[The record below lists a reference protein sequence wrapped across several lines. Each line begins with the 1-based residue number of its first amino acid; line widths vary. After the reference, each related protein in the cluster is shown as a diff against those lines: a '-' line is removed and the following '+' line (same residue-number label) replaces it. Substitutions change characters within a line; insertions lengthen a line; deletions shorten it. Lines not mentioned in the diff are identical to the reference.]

1 MSEVLL
7 RQLKNYAAD
16 ANGKF
21 TVLREGEVTVEID
34 QKNVKG
40 FISRLVNDLRVRHLS
55 TMTGLDLGQNIGII
69 YHFSRDKDM
78 IDVKTFVPNTQ
89 PTAVS
94 IVDIVP
100 GAILYEM
107 EIHDMFGANFEGN
120 PWMDR
125 KLLLP
130 DTWPAD
136 LPPPLLKSSK
146 PDEIRKRLHLEVERK

>member
-7 RQLKNYAAD
+7 QQLKKQTED

-21 TVLREGEVTVEID
+21 MVLRKGEVVVEID
-34 QKNVKG
+34 QANIKS
-40 FISRLVNDLRVRHLS
+40 FISHLVNNLRVSHLS

-78 IDVKTFVPNTQ
+78 INVKTFVPKAQ
-89 PTAVS
+89 PKALSVVEV
-94 IVDIVP
+94 IP

-125 KLLLP
+125 TLLLP
-130 DTWPAD
+130 DNWPAD
-136 LPPPLLKSSK
+136 LPPPLLKTSN
-146 PDEIRKRLHLEVERK
+146 PAEIRKRLHLEVEGK

>member
-1 MSEVLL
+1 MSEVLFQQL
-7 RQLKNYAAD
+7 RNYAAD

-69 YHFSRDKDM
+69 YHFSRDKEM
-78 IDVKTFVPNTQ
+78 IDVKTFVPKTQ
-89 PTAVS
+89 PTAAS

-107 EIHDMFGANFEGN
+107 EIHEMFGANFEGN

-136 LPPPLLKSSK
+136 LPPPLLKNSK
-146 PDEIRKRLHLEVERK
+146 PNEIRKRLHLEVEGK

>member
-7 RQLKNYAAD
+7 QQLKKNAEN

-21 TVLREGEVTVEID
+21 TVLRKGEVAVEID
-34 QKNVKG
+34 QGKIKS
-40 FISRLVNDLRVRHLS
+40 FISNLVNDLRVSHLS

-78 IDVKTFVPNTQ
+78 IDVKTFVPKTQ

-94 IVDIVP
+94 IVDIIP

-136 LPPPLLKSSK
+136 LAPPLLKSSK
-146 PDEIRKRLHLEVERK
+146 PAEIRKRLHLEVESK

>member
-7 RQLKNYAAD
+7 QQLKKHAEN

-21 TVLREGEVTVEID
+21 TILRKGEVAVEVD
-34 QKNVKG
+34 QGKIKD
-40 FISRLVNDLRVRHLS
+40 FISNLVNDLRVNHLS
-55 TMTGLDLGQNIGII
+55 TMTGLDLGPNIGII

-78 IDVKTFVPNTQ
+78 IDVKIFVPKTQ
-89 PTAVS
+89 PTVVS
-94 IVDIVP
+94 IVDIIP

-146 PDEIRKRLHLEVERK
+146 PAEIRKRLHLEVESK

>member
-7 RQLKNYAAD
+7 QQLKKQAEE

-21 TVLREGEVTVEID
+21 AVMRKGEVVVEVD
-34 QKNVKG
+34 QGNIKG
-40 FISRLVNDLRVRHLS
+40 FISRLVNDLRISHLS
-55 TMTGLDLGQNIGII
+55 TMTGLDLGQNIVII

-78 IDVKTFVPNTQ
+78 INVKTSVPKTQ

-94 IVDIVP
+94 IVGIIP

-136 LPPPLLKSSK
+136 LAPPLLKSSK
-146 PDEIRKRLHLEVERK
+146 PAEIRKRLHLEVESK

>member
-1 MSEVLL
+1 MSEVLFQQL
-7 RQLKNYAAD
+7 RNYAAD

-34 QKNVKG
+34 QKNVKV
-40 FISRLVNDLRVRHLS
+40 FISRLVNDLRVRHLV

-78 IDVKTFVPNTQ
+78 IDVKTFVPKTQ

>member
-7 RQLKNYAAD
+7 QQLKKLAENV
-16 ANGKF
+16 NGKF
-21 TVLREGEVTVEID
+21 TVLRKGEVAVEVD
-34 QKNVKG
+34 QGKIKG
-40 FISRLVNDLRVRHLS
+40 FISNLVNDLRVSHLS

-78 IDVKTFVPNTQ
+78 IDVKTFVPKTQ

-94 IVDIVP
+94 IVDIIP

-130 DTWPAD
+130 DSWPAD

-146 PDEIRKRLHLEVERK
+146 PTEIRKRLHLEVESK

>member
-1 MSEVLL
+1 MSEVLI
-7 RQLKNYAAD
+7 RQLQKYAAECK
-16 ANGKF
+16 GKV
-21 TVLREGEVTVEID
+21 TVLRKGEVIVEVEEGKITD
-34 QKNVKG
+34 
-40 FISRLVNDLRVRHLS
+40 FIFRVVNDLRIRHLS

-69 YHFSRDKDM
+69 YHFWRDKDTVH
-78 IDVKTFVPNTQ
+78 VKTSVPKTQ
-89 PTAVS
+89 PIAVS
-94 IVDIVP
+94 IVEIIP

-107 EIHDMFGANFEGN
+107 EIHDMFGVTFEGN

-146 PDEIRKRLHLEVERK
+146 PAEIRKRLHLEVEPK

>member
-7 RQLKNYAAD
+7 QQIEQLAREAKTKSTQIRKGETVVEVDQSQLKN
-16 ANGKF
+16 
-21 TVLREGEVTVEID
+21 
-34 QKNVKG
+34 
-40 FISRLVNDLRVRHLS
+40 FIKRLVTETSARHLS
-55 TMTGLDLGQNIGII
+55 TITGMDLGQNIGII
-69 YHFSRDKDM
+69 YHFWHERNT
-78 IDVKTFVPNTQ
+78 IHVKTFVPKTK
-89 PTAVS
+89 PVALS

-107 EIHDMFGANFEGN
+107 EIHDMLGVMFSGN

-136 LPPPLLKSSK
+136 LPAPLLKSSK
-146 PDEIRKRLHLEVERK
+146 PEEIRKRLGLEVE

>member
-1 MSEVLL
+1 MSEVLFQQL
-7 RQLKNYAAD
+7 RNYAAD

-21 TVLREGEVTVEID
+21 TVLRKGEVTVEID
-34 QKNVKG
+34 QKNVKV

-78 IDVKTFVPNTQ
+78 IDVKTFVPKTQ

>member
-1 MSEVLL
+1 MSEVLFQQL
-7 RQLKNYAAD
+7 RNYAAD

-21 TVLREGEVTVEID
+21 TVLRKGEVTVEID

-69 YHFSRDKDM
+69 YHFSRDKEM
-78 IDVKTFVPNTQ
+78 IDVKTFVPKTQ

-107 EIHDMFGANFEGN
+107 EIHEMFGANFEGN

-146 PDEIRKRLHLEVERK
+146 PNEIRKRLHLEVEGK

>member
-7 RQLKNYAAD
+7 QQLKKQTED

-21 TVLREGEVTVEID
+21 MVLKKGEVVVEID
-34 QKNVKG
+34 QGKIKS
-40 FISRLVNDLRVRHLS
+40 FISHLVNNLRVGHLS

-78 IDVKTFVPNTQ
+78 INVKAFVPKTQ
-89 PTAVS
+89 AKAFSV
-94 IVDIVP
+94 VEIVP

-107 EIHDMFGANFEGN
+107 EIHDMFGVNFEGN

-125 KLLLP
+125 TLLLP
-130 DTWPAD
+130 DNWPTD
-136 LPPPLLKSSK
+136 LPPPLLKTSK
-146 PDEIRKRLHLEVERK
+146 PAEIRKRLHLEVESK